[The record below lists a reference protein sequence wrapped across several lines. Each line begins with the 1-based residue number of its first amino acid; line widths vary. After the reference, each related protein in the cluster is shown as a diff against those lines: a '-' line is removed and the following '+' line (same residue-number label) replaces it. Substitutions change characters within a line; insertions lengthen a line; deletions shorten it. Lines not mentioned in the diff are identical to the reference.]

1 MAEHL
6 DVSGV
11 ASLMERSLQNLGTS
25 FAHNDVGQNCC
36 VLEDVFM
43 IILIKLWRKKRRS
56 THTAIGQN
64 GCKSDHESGILET
77 NSFADML
84 FSDD

>member
-11 ASLMERSLQNLGTS
+11 ASLMECFLQNPGS
-25 FAHNDVGQNCC
+25 SSAHIDVGQTCC
-36 VLEDVFM
+36 VLDDVFM
-43 IILIKLWRKKRRS
+43 IISSNVGEGNVAI
-56 THTAIGQN
+56 HTAVGQDS
-64 GCKSDHESGILET
+64 CKRDHESGILET
-77 NSFADML
+77 NSFTDLL